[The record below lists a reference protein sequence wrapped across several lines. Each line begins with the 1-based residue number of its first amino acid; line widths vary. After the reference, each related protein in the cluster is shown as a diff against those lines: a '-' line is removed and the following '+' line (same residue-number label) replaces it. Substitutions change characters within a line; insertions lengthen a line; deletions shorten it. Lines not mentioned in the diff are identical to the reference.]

1 MGSTQF
7 VPHSGLFFDSLSAT
21 DSKGGVECPH
31 WHMKDCMSTIPTKRV
46 PYKWQDILVE
56 FFYWLSPRAR
66 KRSKLI
72 CLVILRNLQMD
83 LVRHKSPF
91 LESDTYYLRSA
102 EPYNFI
108 STHGHNT
115 KSHLAQEFVSVD
127 LQSLGCAG
135 SNCFAPK

>member
-56 FFYWLSPRAR
+56 FFYWLSTRGR
-66 KRSKLI
+66 KRSKHI
-72 CLVILRNLQMD
+72 FLVILSLLQMD

-91 LESDTYYLRSA
+91 LESDTHNLRSA
-102 EPYNFI
+102 EPCNLI
-108 STHGHNT
+108 STHGHNP
-115 KSHLAQEFVSVD
+115 KSHMAQESVSVD
-127 LQSLGCAG
+127 LQSLGCAV
-135 SNCFAPK
+135 SNCSAPK